1 MMRDAF
7 PKDLAVYAKKE
18 WGKSRSLPA
27 LKHVE
32 ILLSTCYHASL
43 LREEARP
50 IKFRLLLC
58 DADSLPAAEGPPRGL
73 HRLVFVT
80 HRRFNRNEL
89 RRLSP
94 ATDFHRAL
102 IGVHLNSEKKWEIW
116 GIVHSG
122 ILWSEA
128 MNGGAKDPPDL
139 PQVPVVQVSGPSEL
153 TLCRGSDIVA
163 TLQGGRLS
171 SPSSDVL
178 DSEWLTRLFAEM
190 RTDVLQL
197 HQNARDS
204 AKVTAWAPIA
214 ESFVSDLFR
223 GFMKRLIRA
232 MRDTSNGS
240 SILFVPNDRAEEFS
254 IDNKFFNFKYRFT
267 PVATRRRFPSLVVQV
282 LNGLAGLH
290 IGSETSVG
298 WAEYVGAAKK
308 GQLQDLDEALS
319 ELAYLI
325 ASLTA
330 IDGAVIL
337 TRNFELLGFGAET
350 TELSDVKRVARAL
363 DAEGEKVR
371 LEATESQ
378 GMRHRSVY
386 RLCNAV
392 TSITGLVLSHDG
404 ELRFVKH
411 REGRVTYWNEL
422 ASAAM
427 SF

>member
-1 MMRDAF
+1 MRDAF
-7 PKDLAVYAKKE
+7 PRDLAVYVKQQ
-18 WGKSRSLPA
+18 WGKSRTLPA
-27 LKHVE
+27 LKYVE
-32 ILLSTCYHASL
+32 TLLSTCYHTSL

-50 IKFRLLLC
+50 IRFRLLLC
-58 DADSLPAAEGPPRGL
+58 EPDTLPASDGPPRGL
-73 HRLVFVT
+73 HRLIFVKP
-80 HRRFNRNEL
+80 RRFNRNEL

-94 ATDFHRAL
+94 ATDYHRAL
-102 IGVHLNSEKKWEIW
+102 LGVHLNSEKKWEIW

-122 ILWSEA
+122 VLWAEA
-128 MNGGAKDPPDL
+128 INGGAKDPPDL

-153 TLCRGSDIVA
+153 AMSRGSQVIA

-171 SPSSDVL
+171 TPSADVL
-178 DSEWLTRLFAEM
+178 DAEWFTRLFAET
-190 RTDVLQL
+190 RTEVVSL
-197 HQNARDS
+197 HQVARDS
-204 AKVTAWAPIA
+204 AKATAWAPLQ
-214 ESFVSDLFR
+214 EDFVGDLFR

-232 MRDTSNGS
+232 MQDTSNGS
-240 SILFVPNDRAEEFS
+240 SLLFVPTDRAEEFS

-267 PVATRRRFPSLVVQV
+267 PVATRRRFMTLVVQI

-290 IGSETSVG
+290 LGAGHGVG
-298 WAEYVGAAKK
+298 WPEYIEATKK
-308 GQLQDLDEALS
+308 GQLQDLDEALT

-337 TRNFELLGFGAET
+337 SRNFELLGFGAEI

-392 TSITGLVLSHDG
+392 TSITGLVISHDG

-411 REGRVTYWNEL
+411 REGRVTYWNQL
-422 ASAAM
+422 AHAAM
-427 SF
+427 EL

>member
-1 MMRDAF
+1 MRDAF
-7 PKDLAVYAKKE
+7 PRDLAVYVKRE
-18 WGKSRSLPA
+18 WGKSRTLPA

-32 ILLSTCYHASL
+32 TLLSTCYHSSL
-43 LREEARP
+43 LREETRP
-50 IKFRLLLC
+50 IRFRLLLC
-58 DADSLPAAEGPPRGL
+58 DPDSLPASEGPPRGL
-73 HRLVFVT
+73 HRLIFVKP
-80 HRRFNRNEL
+80 RRFNSNEL

-94 ATDFHRAL
+94 ATDYHRAL
-102 IGVHLNSEKKWEIW
+102 IGVHLNADQRWEIW

-122 ILWSEA
+122 ILWTEA
-128 MNGGAKDPPDL
+128 NNGGAKDPPDL
-139 PQVPVVQVSGPSEL
+139 PQVPVLQVSGPSEL
-153 TLCRGSDIVA
+153 TMSRGSEIVA

-171 SPSSDVL
+171 KPSADVL
-178 DSEWLTRLFAEM
+178 DSDWLTRLFAEM
-190 RTDVLQL
+190 RTEVMQL
-197 HQNARDS
+197 HLSARDS
-204 AKVTAWAPIA
+204 AKATSWATMHDDFA
-214 ESFVSDLFR
+214 NDLFR

-254 IDNKFFNFKYRFT
+254 LDNKFFNFKYRFT
-267 PVATRRRFPSLVVQV
+267 AVAPRRRFITLVVQI

-290 IGSETSVG
+290 IGSEQPVG
-298 WAEYVGAAKK
+298 WSEYVVAAKK

-330 IDGAVIL
+330 IDGAVIVS
-337 TRNFELLGFGAET
+337 RNFEVLGFGAEI

-363 DAEGEKVR
+363 DAEGEKVK

-392 TSITGLVLSHDG
+392 TSITGLVISHDG

-411 REGRVTYWNEL
+411 REGRVTYWNQL
-422 ASAAM
+422 AHAAM
-427 SF
+427 DL

>member
-1 MMRDAF
+1 MRDAF
-7 PKDLAVYAKKE
+7 PKDLAVYVKQQ

-32 ILLSTCYHASL
+32 SMLSTCYHTSL

-50 IKFRLLLC
+50 IRFRLILC
-58 DADSLPAAEGPPRGL
+58 DPDQLPPSEGPPRGL
-73 HRLVFVT
+73 HRLVFVKP
-80 HRRFNRNEL
+80 RRFNRNEL

-94 ATDFHRAL
+94 ATDYHRAL
-102 IGVHLNSEKKWEIW
+102 IGVRLNAEKQWQIW

-122 ILWSEA
+122 ILWAEA
-128 MNGGAKDPPDL
+128 MNGGAKEAPVL
-139 PQVPVVQVSGPSEL
+139 PQVPVLQVSGPSEL
-153 TLCRGSDIVA
+153 TMSRGSEIIA

-171 SPSSDVL
+171 TPSADVL
-178 DSEWLTRLFAEM
+178 DSDWLNRLFAEM
-190 RTDVLQL
+190 RTEVLQQ
-197 HQNARDS
+197 HQAARKTAGED
-204 AKVTAWAPIA
+204 AWAPL
-214 ESFVSDLFR
+214 EEEFVNDLFR

-232 MRDTSNGS
+232 MREMSNGS
-240 SILFVPNDRAEEFS
+240 SILFVPRERAEEFS
-254 IDNKFFNFKYRFT
+254 VDNEYFNFKYRFNQNA
-267 PVATRRRFPSLVVQV
+267 PRRRFTTLVVQI
-282 LNGLAGLH
+282 LNGLAGLQ
-290 IGSETSVG
+290 IGNEKKVG
-298 WAEYVGAAKK
+298 WNEYVEASRK

-337 TRNFELLGFGAET
+337 SRDFELLGFGAEI

-386 RLCNAV
+386 RICNAV
-392 TSITGLVLSHDG
+392 TSITGLVISHDG

-411 REGRVTYWNEL
+411 REGRVTYWNQL
-422 ASAAM
+422 AYAAM
-427 SF
+427 SL

>member
-1 MMRDAF
+1 MRDAF
-7 PKDLAVYAKKE
+7 PRDLAVYVKQQ
-18 WGKSRSLPA
+18 WGKSRTLPA

-32 ILLSTCYHASL
+32 TMLSTCYHTSL

-50 IKFRLLLC
+50 IRFRLIVC
-58 DADSLPAAEGPPRGL
+58 DPDILPAPEGPPRGL
-73 HRLVFVT
+73 HRLIFVKP
-80 HRRFNRNEL
+80 RRFNRNEL

-94 ATDFHRAL
+94 ATDYHRAL
-102 IGVHLNSEKKWEIW
+102 IGIHLNAEKKWEIW

-122 ILWSEA
+122 VLWAEA
-128 MNGGAKDPPDL
+128 NNGGAKDPPDL
-139 PQVPVVQVSGPSEL
+139 PPVPVVQVSGPSEL
-153 TLCRGSDIVA
+153 TMCRGSETIA

-171 SPSSDVL
+171 SPSADVL
-178 DSEWLTRLFAEM
+178 DSEWFTRLFSEM
-190 RTDVLQL
+190 RAEVFQA
-197 HQNARDS
+197 HMSARES
-204 AKVTAWAPIA
+204 AKATAWAA
-214 ESFVSDLFR
+214 LDDQFVNDLHR

-232 MRDTSNGS
+232 MREKSNGS
-240 SILFVPNDRAEEFS
+240 SLLLVPTDRAEEFS

-267 PVATRRRFPSLVVQV
+267 PVAPRRRFMTLIVQI
-282 LNGLAGLH
+282 LNGLAGIHL
-290 IGSETSVG
+290 GAERGVG
-298 WAEYVGAAKK
+298 WREYVAATKK

-337 TRNFELLGFGAET
+337 TRNFELLGFGAEI
-350 TELSDVKRVARAL
+350 TELSDVKRVARAF

-392 TSITGLVLSHDG
+392 TSITGLVISHDG

-411 REGRVTYWNEL
+411 REGRVTYWNQL
-422 ASAAM
+422 AHAAM
-427 SF
+427 EF

>member
-1 MMRDAF
+1 
-7 PKDLAVYAKKE
+7 
-18 WGKSRSLPA
+18 
-27 LKHVE
+27 
-32 ILLSTCYHASL
+32 
-43 LREEARP
+43 
-50 IKFRLLLC
+50 
-58 DADSLPAAEGPPRGL
+58 
-73 HRLVFVT
+73 
-80 HRRFNRNEL
+80 
-89 RRLSP
+89 
-94 ATDFHRAL
+94 
-102 IGVHLNSEKKWEIW
+102 
-116 GIVHSG
+116 
-122 ILWSEA
+122 
-128 MNGGAKDPPDL
+128 
-139 PQVPVVQVSGPSEL
+139 
-153 TLCRGSDIVA
+153 
-163 TLQGGRLS
+163 
-171 SPSSDVL
+171 
-178 DSEWLTRLFAEM
+178 
-190 RTDVLQL
+190 
-197 HQNARDS
+197 
-204 AKVTAWAPIA
+204 
-214 ESFVSDLFR
+214 
-223 GFMKRLIRA
+223 MKRLIRA

-267 PVATRRRFPSLVVQV
+267 PVAPRRRFPSLVVQV

-290 IGSETSVG
+290 IGSETPVG
-298 WAEYVGAAKK
+298 WAEYVAAAKK

-337 TRNFELLGFGAET
+337 TRNFELLGFGAEI

-427 SF
+427 SL